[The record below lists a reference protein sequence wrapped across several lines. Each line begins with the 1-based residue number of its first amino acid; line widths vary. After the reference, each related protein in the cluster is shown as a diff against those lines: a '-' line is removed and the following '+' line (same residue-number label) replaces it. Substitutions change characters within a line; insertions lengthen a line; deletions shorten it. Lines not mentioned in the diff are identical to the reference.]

1 MRGPNDFFQRDCR
14 GVGRLGGDFIDGH
27 DVLAQQ
33 SGTFKAIANY
43 VRHFS
48 TLEHAGETVFSGMLD
63 GSVTILES
71 SGSPFVAGR
80 HSMSKCLAYGKR
92 SAAGMDLE
100 TPCTIADPSG
110 DRLYLLAKR
119 SAGDVNAGGGGEGHF
134 ELMGGTG
141 VYAGLAGR
149 CAYKTDYLTNDRV
162 ITTTDCTWRKR

>member
-1 MRGPNDFFQRDCR
+1 MTFFRGIAVALAASA
-14 GVGRLGGDFIDGH
+14 GISLTAH

-33 SGTFKAIANY
+33 SGSFKAIANY

-48 TLEHAGETVFSGMLD
+48 TLEHAEKTVFSGMLE

-71 SGSPFVAGR
+71 SGGPFAAGR
-80 HSMSKCLAYGKR
+80 HSTSKCLAYGKR

-100 TPCTIADPSG
+100 TPCTISDPSG

-119 SAGDVNAGGGGEGHF
+119 SAGDVKAGGGGEGHF

-162 ITTTDCTWRKR
+162 VTMTDCTWRKR

>member
-1 MRGPNDFFQRDCR
+1 MTFFRGFAVALAASA
-14 GVGRLGGDFIDGH
+14 GISLTAH

-33 SGTFKAIANY
+33 SGAFKAIANY

-48 TLEHAGETVFSGMLD
+48 TLEHAGETVFGGMLE

-71 SGSPFVAGR
+71 SGGPFVAGG
-80 HSMSKCLAYGKR
+80 HSVSKCLAYGKR
-92 SAAGMDLE
+92 SAAGLDLE

-119 SAGDVNAGGGGEGHF
+119 SAGDVKAGSGGEGHF

-141 VYAGLAGR
+141 AYAGLAGR
-149 CAYKTDYLTNDRV
+149 CAYKTDYLTNNRV
-162 ITTTDCTWRKR
+162 VTKTDCMWRKR